1 MTNDMVKAT
10 SALATAMYILEIFIR
25 VNAQAKECILGRT
38 EILMTV
44 SGKMGKRMAMEF
56 GRAMMETVI
65 LVSGLRIWLMDT
77 VSMSGKTGIAMKV
90 NGVILYDMDKARMF
104 LQTEM
109 SSWVSTL
116 MEKRKV
122 MASIVGSTVTPTV
135 ELLSTE
141 KRKAKDFGRS
151 LKVKP

>member
-1 MTNDMVKAT
+1 MDATTKEVGLMTNDMVKAT
-10 SALATAMYILEIFIR
+10 SALAMAMYILEIFIR
-25 VNAQAKECILGRT
+25 VNAQAKEFILGRT

-44 SGKMGKRMAMEF
+44 SGKMGKRMATES
-56 GRAMMETVI
+56 GRVMMETVI

-109 SSWVSTL
+109 YS
-116 MEKRKV
+116 
-122 MASIVGSTVTPTV
+122 
-135 ELLSTE
+135 
-141 KRKAKDFGRS
+141 
-151 LKVKP
+151 